1 MPKITSA
8 MNTTAISLATVML
21 LSVSHA
27 SAQKGDLEA
36 GVHLG
41 PSFGWLR
48 GNIMINATDPLLG
61 AAGSVSLYYGLSQR
75 IGVRAAVAYQGK
87 GMFEEITLQDAYG
100 NLLRQVKSRNAMDY
114 LMVPV
119 MAQASFGNKA
129 RIQVGVGPYAGM
141 LLRSRRSFGDE
152 VNFPTTDTTNELKQ
166 WDMGI
171 SASLGGSLPLTD
183 ALRFEAMVRYD
194 KGLSNISAL
203 PVFGGGTIHT
213 NAVCLLLGC
222 SYRLTRTDRPG

>member
-1 MPKITSA
+1 
-8 MNTTAISLATVML
+8 
-21 LSVSHA
+21 
-27 SAQKGDLEA
+27 
-36 GVHLG
+36 
-41 PSFGWLR
+41 
-48 GNIMINATDPLLG
+48 
-61 AAGSVSLYYGLSQR
+61 
-75 IGVRAAVAYQGK
+75 
-87 GMFEEITLQDAYG
+87 
-100 NLLRQVKSRNAMDY
+100 MDY

-171 SASLGGSLPLTD
+171 SASMGGSLPLTD

-222 SYRLTRTDRPG
+222 SYRLTRTDRPASTLTIGPGRSFLHACLVRSSRGNDHPRAKRRPHPV